1 MIFDLKKE
9 LKSKIESCARTAE
22 DFTRLY
28 YASVDNRRH
37 QMGRLYI
44 DNAIFS
50 WNGNGATGRE
60 MIERY
65 FLELPNSSH
74 QLGTLD
80 AQPILDSAVGNQLT
94 YLVMASGTV
103 KFADQTIR
111 NFQQS
116 FIVTAENDKWKI
128 ASDCYRLQEAVV

>member
-1 MIFDLKKE
+1 E
-9 LKSKIESCARTAE
+9 LKSKVESCARTAE

-44 DNAIFS
+44 DTAIFS
-50 WNGNGATGRE
+50 WNGNGANGRE

-65 FLELPNSSH
+65 FMELPSSSH
-74 QLGTLD
+74 QLATLD
-80 AQPILDSAVGNQLT
+80 AQPILDPAVANQLT
-94 YLVMASGTV
+94 YLILTGGTV
-103 KFADQTIR
+103 KFLDQPVR

-116 FIVTAENDKWKI
+116 FIVTADNDKWKI
-128 ASDCYRLQEAVV
+128 ASDCYRLQEV